1 MCRCLSAAEIPRRCS
16 VVEPHPLVELVQD
29 HPRLE
34 FFSAFPYFLLTTSA
48 DTAEACVTALY
59 CKPHNRNGRIC
70 VREKE
75 QKEIGSTRA

>member
-1 MCRCLSAAEIPRRCS
+1 MCRCLNAAEIQRGCS

-34 FFSAFPYFLLTTSA
+34 FFSTFPFFLLA
-48 DTAEACVTALY
+48 AHAETAEACVTALY
-59 CKPHNRNGRIC
+59 CKLYNSNGRIC